1 MKPNIM
7 PRPISV
13 NAVGK
18 PIMITITMS
27 ASMVKPSAASL
38 TFGSPGPDA
47 LVRGLVDFVGA
58 FDRALARFLV
68 HERAAGELLLDHV
81 DLLDV
86 LQAIGPLPGPQ
97 AHDAADDLGQSL
109 DQHQNT
115 GDRDDGLEWING
127 RPFCRHVRMFV
138 DAPRDGRVIDPRVY
152 QGDNSGEKE
161 QNVQN

>member
-1 MKPNIM
+1 M

-38 TFGSPGPDA
+38 TFGSPSPDA
-47 LVRGLVDFVGA
+47 LVRGLVDIVGA

-81 DLLDV
+81 DLLHV
-86 LQAIGPLPGPQ
+86 LQAIRPLPGPQ
-97 AHDAADDLGQSL
+97 AHDAADDLRQSL
-109 DQHQNT
+109 NQNQNA
-115 GDRDDGLEWING
+115 RDGNNGLEWINR
-127 RPFCRHVRMFV
+127 RPLRRHVRVF
-138 DAPRDGRVIDPRVY
+138 I
-152 QGDNSGEKE
+152 
-161 QNVQN
+161 